1 MKMPGIK
8 VVCAMI
14 GLLGSVL
21 LAVAGAPAAAAP
33 IGADSRMRVG
43 LNLIPMPVGTFKT
56 SVAGL
61 SGDLAVAFGISP
73 FFDYLLTP
81 NFFVGFGP
89 SYAFNVKPKDGSAD
103 AGTELDLLL
112 RLGAEAPISDT
123 VQLFGYLTPGYSII
137 MPPSGN
143 GNDPKGFVL
152 GLHGGAMYSA
162 SPTVFLN
169 ADIGYQIGFQQVT
182 ITTLTPGG
190 GVDATGDFKFSY
202 LQIVLGGG
210 MRF

>member
-1 MKMPGIK
+1 M
-8 VVCAMI
+8 V
-14 GLLGSVL
+14 GLVASVL
-21 LAVAGAPAAAAP
+21 VVTGSPATAAP
-33 IGADSRMRVG
+33 VGVDSRMRVG
-43 LNLIPMPVGTFKT
+43 FNLIPMPTGTFKT
-56 SVAGL
+56 SFGGVSL
-61 SGDLAVAFGISP
+61 SQDLEFAFGLSP

-89 SYAFNVKPKDGSAD
+89 SYSFNVKGKDATGSS
-103 AGTELDLLL
+103 GTELDLLL
-112 RLGAEAPISDT
+112 RVGAGAPISDS
-123 VQLFGYLTPGYSII
+123 VQLFGYLTPGYSVI

-169 ADIGYQIGFQQVT
+169 ADIGYQIGFQQLT
-182 ITTLTPGG
+182 QTEITPGG
-190 GVDATGDFKFSY
+190 TRVDATVDSKFSY

-210 MRF
+210 IRL